1 MCPPPSTLSRC
12 LRSSNITLPPKKSKH
27 GHGIRLYC
35 CHVIKQHNNKKGEKK
50 KKKKSKREQKRS
62 ARNTRK
68 GENFLT
74 VPLNEGASLQRRGC
88 QRCGGWRRCAA
99 PRCSPLRAAR
109 GAALPPLLPVTRAQP
124 RAKRR
129 EAQPGPAVPEL
140 CETWGRCSPQLG
152 VPRGRGKAA
161 ASPDPHGVP
170 SPTPPGGERQPL
182 PLGAP
187 GPPSSPDLPTRGAG
201 RREPRQPPSPFT
213 ARAHPSA
220 ASRAPP
226 SPAPQG
232 HPSADAASGDR
243 RSPQPTPAPRS
254 RSYLRR
260 PEERRGAERPG
271 ARRRPLSPERRHAGS
286 RAARRLPPAPGRCA
300 ALGGGA
306 PSDLAGPRRAGKPRG
321 GRAAPLPSLPRCRPR
336 RSAASPAGLGLPS
349 AGRGRRRSRLRRGC
363 RGRAALPPAEEREP
377 PRPKAGERA
386 C

>member
-1 MCPPPSTLSRC
+1 M
-12 LRSSNITLPPKKSKH
+12 
-27 GHGIRLYC
+27 
-35 CHVIKQHNNKKGEKK
+35 
-50 KKKKSKREQKRS
+50 
-62 ARNTRK
+62 
-68 GENFLT
+68 
-74 VPLNEGASLQRRGC
+74 
-88 QRCGGWRRCAA
+88 AA
-99 PRCSPLRAAR
+99 LRCSALLPLRAAR

-124 RAKRR
+124 RAKRG

-140 CETWGRCSPQLG
+140 CETWGRCSPAARRP
-152 VPRGRGKAA
+152 PRPREGSRLPRPARRPL
-161 ASPDPHGVP
+161 PDP
-170 SPTPPGGERQPL
+170 
-182 PLGAP
+182 
-187 GPPSSPDLPTRGAG
+187 AG
-201 RREPRQPPSPFT
+201 RRAAAPSPGRSGPAVLSRPTDAGSGAARTRQPPSPFT

-232 HPSADAASGDR
+232 HPSADEASGDR

-321 GRAAPLPSLPRCRPR
+321 GGQRLSPPCRGAGPGGAQPPRQGWGSPQRGEAGDAPG
-336 RSAASPAGLGLPS
+336 SAAAAGGARRCPQLRSGNPRGPKRESGRAELVTPGFASPQY
-349 AGRGRRRSRLRRGC
+349 RGTA
-363 RGRAALPPAEEREP
+363 RAALTPLSERGCSARGSGTRPP
-377 PRPKAGERA
+377 PRSVPFVPVAPSWCSPKDTERPRPRLDA
-386 C
+386 EGRTRPCVHLPQRQR

>member
-1 MCPPPSTLSRC
+1 MAALRCSALLPYAGGPRGCAAAAAARDTRSTSR
-12 LRSSNITLPPKKSKH
+12 
-27 GHGIRLYC
+27 
-35 CHVIKQHNNKKGEKK
+35 EK
-50 KKKKSKREQKRS
+50 ERS
-62 ARNTRK
+62 AARPRR
-68 GENFLT
+68 
-74 VPLNEGASLQRRGC
+74 PGA
-88 QRCGGWRRCAA
+88 
-99 PRCSPLRAAR
+99 LRDV
-109 GAALPPLLPVTRAQP
+109 GPLLPAARRPP
-124 RAKRR
+124 RPREGSRLPRPARR
-129 EAQPGPAVPEL
+129 PL
-140 CETWGRCSPQLG
+140 
-152 VPRGRGKAA
+152 
-161 ASPDPHGVP
+161 PDPAGRR
-170 SPTPPGGERQPL
+170 RQPL

-232 HPSADAASGDR
+232 HPSADEASGDR

-321 GRAAPLPSLPRCRPR
+321 GGQRLSPPCRGAGPGGAQPPRQGWGSPQRGEAGDAPG
-336 RSAASPAGLGLPS
+336 SAAAAGGARRCPQLRSGNPRGPKRESGRAELVTPGFASPQY
-349 AGRGRRRSRLRRGC
+349 RGTA
-363 RGRAALPPAEEREP
+363 RAALTPLSERGCSARGSGTRPP
-377 PRPKAGERA
+377 PRSVPFVPVAPSRCSPKDTERPRPRLDA
-386 C
+386 EGRTRPWDTAPATETEVALH